1 MAEEI
6 RLQNY
11 SVLLVRYGNT
21 AGREHAFNDLA
32 DQDLPKNE
40 GCWLIE
46 DHAVSE
52 VSLSPEG
59 TANVYDTDIS
69 ISFSDR
75 SFAINLTVDPVWKD
89 EGVIA
94 AVYDRAHRQWID
106 AVYIPADEAEP
117 MEHLEF
123 RSRPD

>member
-1 MAEEI
+1 ME
-6 RLQNY
+6 
-11 SVLLVRYGNT
+11 
-21 AGREHAFNDLA
+21 NDA
-32 DQDLPKNE
+32 
-40 GCWLIE
+40 I
-46 DHAVSE
+46 SE

-59 TANVYDTDIS
+59 AANVYDTDIS

-94 AVYDRAHRQWID
+94 AVYDRTHRQWID
-106 AVYIPADEAEP
+106 AVYIPADAEEP

-123 RSRPD
+123 RTRPV